1 MEALGAVDL
10 LLLLA
15 HVAAWAALVVG
26 LAKKKPA
33 WRAVV
38 GAVLPPLGALW
49 AWEAGLRVRTI
60 AYGATLAAFAT
71 LLTVTNLV
79 AR

>member
-1 MEALGAVDL
+1 MDALGAVGLIL
-10 LLLLA
+10 LLV
-15 HVAAWAALVVG
+15 HVGAWAALVAG

-49 AWEAGLRVRTI
+49 AWEAGLRRRTI
-60 AYGATLAAFAT
+60 AYGATLAAFAVM
-71 LLTVTNLV
+71 LTVIDV

>member
-1 MEALGAVDL
+1 MDALGAVGL

-15 HVAAWAALVVG
+15 HVGAWGALVAG

-49 AWEAGLRVRTI
+49 AWEAGLRRRTI
-60 AYGATLAAFAT
+60 AYGATLAAFAVM
-71 LLTVTNLV
+71 LTVIDV